1 MLSALD
7 VHTSRWIVD
16 ECFKG
21 DLLEGRTVII
31 VTHHVAMVAPIA
43 SYIVHLSMDGTIES
57 QGPVS
62 RALMEDVELREA
74 VTQDANKVERE
85 TNLEDAAAVIDTKES
100 AAEQAKADAAKKD
113 SGKLV
118 ADEEKSEGRISRR
131 ALFIFF
137 KALGG
142 PIFWAIF
149 ISTVLLGE
157 TIQVG
162 TNYWL
167 GIWARAYAQTPDPKD
182 VSVTYYLGVYIAIV
196 LLHITTWNIMN
207 TNFVFGSIRASRTLH
222 AKLVASIFSSTLR
235 FLDSTPSGRIIARFT
250 KDIKTLDGSLA
261 RLMAQCFEL
270 SYTLLLRFGLIIA
283 FVPLIS
289 PLALAIAIIGGVLG
303 ELYIH
308 GQLAIKREM
317 SNAKR

>member
-1 MLSALD
+1 
-7 VHTSRWIVD
+7 
-16 ECFKG
+16 
-21 DLLEGRTVII
+21 
-31 VTHHVAMVAPIA
+31 MVAPVA
-43 SYIVHLSMDGTIES
+43 SYIVHLSMNGTIES
-57 QGPVS
+57 QGPVQQT
-62 RALMEDVELREA
+62 LMIDSNLRDA
-74 VTQDANKVERE
+74 VTQDAHHVDRVARVEEAE
-85 TNLEDAAAVIDTKES
+85 TTIDGKEDN
-100 AAEQAKADAAKKD
+100 EQHQIAKDKKD
-113 SGKLV
+113 AGKLV

-131 ALFIFF
+131 ALFVFF

-142 PIFWAIF
+142 PVFWTIFVVFAIA
-149 ISTVLLGE
+149 GE

-167 GIWARAYAQTPDPKD
+167 GIWARAYADAGDHPED
-182 VSVTYYLGVYIAIV
+182 VSAKYYLGVYIAIV
-196 LLHITTWNIMN
+196 LLHIAVWNIMN
-207 TNFVFGSIRASRTLH
+207 TNFVFGSIRASRILH

-250 KDIKTLDGSLA
+250 KDIKTLDGSVA
-261 RLMAQCFEL
+261 RLMTQVFEL

-283 FVPLIS
+283 FVPWMS
-289 PLALAIAIIGGVLG
+289 PIALFIGILGGVLG